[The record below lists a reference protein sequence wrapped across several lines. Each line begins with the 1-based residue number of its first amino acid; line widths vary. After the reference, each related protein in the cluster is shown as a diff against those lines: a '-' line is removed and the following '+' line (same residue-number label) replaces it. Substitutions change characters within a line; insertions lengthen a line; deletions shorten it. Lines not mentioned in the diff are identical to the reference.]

1 MPSFPL
7 LVLHRQI
14 VQLLGNYRV
23 DLIDWL
29 RVVVQ
34 RRCLAQ
40 NNESAYDGGHGEQ
53 PQEQS
58 VHDHRHEAPIL
69 VLLRFRQRR

>member
-1 MPSFPL
+1 MPSSPL
-7 LVLHRQI
+7 LVLHGQI

-34 RRCLAQ
+34 RWCLAQ
-40 NNESAYDGGHGEQ
+40 NDESANDGGHGEQ

-58 VHDHRHEAPIL
+58 VHDHRHEAPVL
-69 VLLRFRQRR
+69 VLLRFQWGR